1 MLAWIERHLGANRT
15 VMALS
20 LARLADGIGNSIL
33 IVILPIYVAR
43 LPSRFSVPDSVLVGV
58 LISLFGIVNSA
69 SQPLAGA
76 LADRYGHWKMWVQAG
91 LLVMAGGTLAFLFVD
106 SYLPL
111 VLLRAVQGVGFAFTL
126 PASMAILKGSTSA
139 RSRGGAMGVF
149 TTFRMIG
156 FSIGPLLGGWLHV
169 RYGFDVVFWVGA
181 GLVTLGVVAVQ
192 VWVDEPVKA
201 PRSSPATFR
210 LFDRSLYDAGLLGLG
225 FATFVMASAV
235 VMMSALENEL
245 NARLDQTAIGF
256 GVAFSAL
263 TVTRVVFQVP
273 LGRWSDSVGRRPLV
287 IAGLVLL
294 APATAAI
301 GFTTST
307 LQLTLVRL
315 AQGLATAAIAAPAF
329 ALAGDLSKA
338 GGEGRQMSVL
348 TLGFALGI
356 AVGPLLAGLL
366 GVLGLALPFV
376 IGGVLALVAAAVVV
390 RWVPETVERG
400 AP

>member
-76 LADRYGHWKMWVQAG
+76 LADRYGHWKLWVQAG
-91 LLVMAGGTLAFLFVD
+91 LLVMAAGTLAFLFVD

-111 VLLRAVQGVGFAFTL
+111 VLLRAVQGIGFAFTL
-126 PASMAILKGSTSA
+126 PASMAILKSSTSA
-139 RSRGGAMGVF
+139 RTRGGAMGVF

-192 VWVDEPVKA
+192 AWVDEPVKA
-201 PRSSPATFR
+201 PRSTPATFR

-287 IAGLVLL
+287 IAGLLLL

-315 AQGLATAAIAAPAF
+315 AQGLASAAIAAPAF

-400 AP
+400 AA

>member
-1 MLAWIERHLGANRT
+1 
-15 VMALS
+15 MALS

>member
-1 MLAWIERHLGANRT
+1 VLAWIERHLGANRT

>member
-1 MLAWIERHLGANRT
+1 
-15 VMALS
+15 
-20 LARLADGIGNSIL
+20 
-33 IVILPIYVAR
+33 
-43 LPSRFSVPDSVLVGV
+43 
-58 LISLFGIVNSA
+58 
-69 SQPLAGA
+69 
-76 LADRYGHWKMWVQAG
+76 
-91 LLVMAGGTLAFLFVD
+91 
-106 SYLPL
+106 
-111 VLLRAVQGVGFAFTL
+111 
-126 PASMAILKGSTSA
+126 
-139 RSRGGAMGVF
+139 MGVF

-192 VWVDEPVKA
+192 AWVDEPVKA

-315 AQGLATAAIAAPAF
+315 AQGLASAAIAAPAF